1 MLSRCHATCD
11 TLCNV
16 WLLSSSLL
24 RMLFVLTWDHG
35 TVAGG
40 GRVTPSS
47 LTTGPGQVRS
57 HQRGIGLHSPSLAPR
72 GTKLDPDKEADCP
85 SECVYSSGHLQLD
98 VLPGSEPSTDH
109 WSPLSLILIS
119 HALEKFNESLIVL
132 VTRLTSERYTSLLFK
147 LCQEQINC
155 SKFILSRRAGSHTA
169 AATQSYLS
177 NELCGHKHRE
187 APRA

>member
-1 MLSRCHATCD
+1 MGSWDSSGGGEGD
-11 TLCNV
+11 TLI
-16 WLLSSSLL
+16 
-24 RMLFVLTWDHG
+24 TDHW
-35 TVAGG
+35 
-40 GRVTPSS
+40 P
-47 LTTGPGQVRS
+47 GPGES

-72 GTKLDPDKEADCP
+72 GSKLDPDKEADCP

-109 WSPLSLILIS
+109 PSVILIS

-169 AATQSYLS
+169 AATQRYLMS
-177 NELCGHKHRE
+177 SVDTNTGRGRRLEPNLRVMIVCGL
-187 APRA
+187 